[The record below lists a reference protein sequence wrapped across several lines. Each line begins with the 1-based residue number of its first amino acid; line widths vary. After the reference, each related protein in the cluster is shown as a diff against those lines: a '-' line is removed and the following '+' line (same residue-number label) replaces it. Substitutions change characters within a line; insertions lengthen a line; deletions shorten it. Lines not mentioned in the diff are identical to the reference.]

1 MSRITVKNVSTSM
14 VSLFAPA
21 IKLNR
26 ELTPGREIPLTQE
39 EYEELTF
46 DPGFMALVNG
56 HYIVVKGV
64 AEEEQVSVVSNVY
77 DKDMIEKMLIT
88 NNITAFAKFI
98 PNATIAEKESAVT
111 LAVEHKITNAGIVAL
126 IKKYCDVDIINAINA
141 KHDAEE
147 K

>member
-88 NNITAFAKFI
+88 NNVTAFAKFI
-98 PNATIAEKESAVT
+98 PNATVAEKESAVT

>member
-1 MSRITVKNVSTSM
+1 MIRIKNVSTSL
-14 VSLFAPA
+14 VSLYVPS

-26 ELTPGREIPLTQE
+26 ELTPGRAIPISQE

-56 HYIVVKGV
+56 HYVVIEGVEKEQQV
-64 AEEEQVSVVSNVY
+64 AEVGPVFDASH
-77 DKDMIEKMLIT
+77 IEKMLLENDVT
-88 NNITAFAKFI
+88 KFAKFI
-98 PNATIAEKESAVT
+98 PNATEAEKESAVT

-126 IKKYCDVDIINAINA
+126 IKKYCDVDIINAISM

>member
-1 MSRITVKNVSTSM
+1 MAVRIKNVSTAQ
-14 VSLFAPA
+14 VSINLPI

-26 ELTPGREIPLTQE
+26 QLMPKRVITLTDE

-46 DPGFMALVNG
+46 DPGAMALING
-56 HYIVVKGV
+56 HYLVVEGL
-64 AEEEQVSVVSNVY
+64 EENKQADVVSNVY
-77 DKDMIEKMLIT
+77 TSDAIEKMLLDGDIT
-88 NNITAFAKFI
+88 GFAKFI

-111 LAVEHKITNAGIVAL
+111 LAVEHKITNAGINAL
-126 IKKYCDVDIINAINA
+126 IKKYCGVDVIDAISK

>member
-1 MSRITVKNVSTSM
+1 MSIRIKNVSTSL
-14 VSLFAPA
+14 VSLYVPA

-26 ELTPGREIPLTQE
+26 ELTPGRAIPITQE

-56 HYIVVKGV
+56 HYITIEGIDKEQQV
-64 AEEEQVSVVSNVY
+64 AEVGPVFEASKINE
-77 DKDMIEKMLIT
+77 MLV
-88 NNITAFAKFI
+88 NNDITAFAKFI
-98 PNATIAEKESAVT
+98 PHATEAEKESAVT
-111 LAVEHKITNAGIVAL
+111 LAVEHKITNSGITAL
-126 IKKYCDVDIINAINA
+126 IKKYCDVDVINAINA